1 MLAFLAKH
9 HKFHILSLEIIQ
21 CVLTSSSSLLL
32 LLLLHN
38 AAISNTVFT
47 LSFVFHFPQATHFV
61 VHHEEEKDVI
71 TGLKQKT
78 LYGRPNWENEFKTI
92 AGKHPG

>member
-1 MLAFLAKH
+1 M
-9 HKFHILSLEIIQ
+9 EISQ
-21 CVLTSSSSLLL
+21 CVLIFLFFLTG
-32 LLLLHN
+32 HN
-38 AAISNTVFT
+38 AAISNSVFM

-92 AGKHPG
+92 AGQHPG

>member
-1 MLAFLAKH
+1 M
-9 HKFHILSLEIIQ
+9 
-21 CVLTSSSSLLL
+21 
-32 LLLLHN
+32 
-38 AAISNTVFT
+38 

-61 VHHEEEKDVI
+61 MHHEEEKDVI

-92 AGKHPG
+92 AGQHPG

>member
-1 MLAFLAKH
+1 MCTDIIIFL
-9 HKFHILSLEIIQ
+9 
-21 CVLTSSSSLLL
+21 TG
-32 LLLLHN
+32 HN
-38 AAISNTVFT
+38 AAISNPIFT
-47 LSFVFHFPQATHFV
+47 MSFVFHFPQATHFA

-92 AGKHPG
+92 AGRHPG